1 MAQPLPNFE
10 DEHARVFNRAHRI
23 YLEKSVL
30 RGQMWLE
37 FPPSDKLR
45 ELRERVTRLENGYQ
59 QIRFEDT
66 TPGPEDPFH
75 VIRNAL
81 IEDALDL
88 INYANFFIKQIERGQ
103 RG

>member
-1 MAQPLPNFE
+1 MTISIE
-10 DEHARVFNRAHRI
+10 DEHARVLNRAHRI
-23 YLEKSVL
+23 FLDKNPL
-30 RGQMWLE
+30 RGNMWLE

-45 ELRERVTRLENGYQ
+45 EIRERLMRMENGYQ

-75 VIRNAL
+75 IIRIAL
-81 IEDALDL
+81 IEDALDT
-88 INYANFFIKQIERGQ
+88 INYAAFFVKQLERGQ